1 MRLSGES
8 QDGREAKS
16 GRDLQS
22 RPQHFSVSRPDG
34 NQGRTGFA
42 IPSATFSVSH
52 GDVSDLSNRITGVM
66 KGNQS
71 VTFSDY
77 QNKARTTAFYPDLG
91 NNLYYPTLGLCG
103 ESGEVAEKIKKIMR
117 DNEGAVSDQH
127 KAEILKELGDVLW
140 YLSNLASE
148 LDLDLA
154 DVAEQNIRKL
164 FSRKQRG
171 RLKGNGD
178 NR

>member
-1 MRLSGES
+1 M
-8 QDGREAKS
+8 
-16 GRDLQS
+16 QS
-22 RPQHFSVSRPDG
+22 RPQHFPYHTEMFRIC
-34 NQGRTGFA
+34 QTG
-42 IPSATFSVSH
+42 SQQ
-52 GDVSDLSNRITGVM
+52 ITGVM